1 MICDL
6 LAPVVALK
14 PQGVTQKPHLTGETE
29 TAYTG
34 RHADHAATLCFC

>member
-1 MICDL
+1 MICHL

-14 PQGVTQKPHLTGETE
+14 PQGVMQKPHLTGGGEK
-29 TAYTG
+29 AYTD